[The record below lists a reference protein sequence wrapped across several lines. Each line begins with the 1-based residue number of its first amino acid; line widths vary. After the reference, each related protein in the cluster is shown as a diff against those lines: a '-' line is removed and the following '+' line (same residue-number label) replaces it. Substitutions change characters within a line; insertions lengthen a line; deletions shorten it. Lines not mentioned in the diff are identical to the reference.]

1 MPGSAHFADT
11 APRVGSNRADRWSGG
26 AGGVRRTTVRG
37 MTGVPLRRR
46 SARRDRRGRGLRGR
60 LVPPGVPL
68 SRSRA
73 QQFDDLVL
81 DAVEHLER
89 RWGKELE
96 QVEFAVEDVPQVPA
110 VATDTVFDSDVVD
123 DDAIPLARLL
133 PADRDGDGQSTP
145 PRIVVYRRPLEVRSL
160 DRVDL
165 ADLVHEVVVEQVA
178 NLLGLDPDDVDPP
191 DE

>member
-1 MPGSAHFADT
+1 
-11 APRVGSNRADRWSGG
+11 
-26 AGGVRRTTVRG
+26 

-46 SARRDRRGRGLRGR
+46 AGRRDRRGRGLRGR

-68 SRSRA
+68 ARSRA

-89 RWGKELE
+89 RWAKDLE
-96 QVEFAVEDVPQVPA
+96 PVEFAVEDVPPVPA
-110 VATDTVFDSDVVD
+110 AGADTVFDSDVVE

-133 PADRDGDGQSTP
+133 PAGRDPDGRAVP
-145 PRIVVYRRPLEVRSL
+145 PRIVVYRRPLEVRSM
-160 DRVDL
+160 DRIDL

>member
-1 MPGSAHFADT
+1 
-11 APRVGSNRADRWSGG
+11 
-26 AGGVRRTTVRG
+26 

-46 SARRDRRGRGLRGR
+46 AGRRDRRGRGLRGR

-68 SRSRA
+68 ARSRA

-96 QVEFAVEDVPQVPA
+96 PVEFAVEDVPAVPA
-110 VATDTVFDSDVVD
+110 NGVEPEYDNDVVED
-123 DDAIPLARLL
+123 DTIPLARLL
-133 PADRDGDGQSTP
+133 PAARDSDGGSTP
-145 PRIVVYRRPLEVRSL
+145 PRIVIYRRPLEVRSL

-178 NLLGLDPDDVDPP
+178 HLLGLDPDDIDPP

>member
-1 MPGSAHFADT
+1 
-11 APRVGSNRADRWSGG
+11 
-26 AGGVRRTTVRG
+26 

-46 SARRDRRGRGLRGR
+46 AGRRDRRGRGLRGR
-60 LVPPGVPL
+60 LVPAGVPL
-68 SRSRA
+68 ARSRA

-89 RWGKELE
+89 RWAKELE
-96 QVEFAVEDVPQVPA
+96 PVEFAVEDVPLVPA
-110 VATDTVFDSDVVD
+110 SGAEPEYDGDVVD
-123 DDAIPLARLL
+123 DDTIPLARLL
-133 PADRDGDGQSTP
+133 PAARDAEGRSTP

-160 DRVDL
+160 DRLDL

-178 NLLGLDPDDVDPP
+178 HLLGLDPDDVDPP